1 MIYVRTLPYSPNTF
15 ARTLNVAC
23 TGNATLNVSFSEKDI
38 LKFQALLNR
47 GLNCA
52 PEFGKDWFELS
63 ARLDEF
69 VLGTKTTSASL

>member
-1 MIYVRTLPYSPNTF
+1 MITVHTYPALTAQMEPSIKIELTDRDL
-15 ARTLNVAC
+15 
-23 TGNATLNVSFSEKDI
+23 

-63 ARLDEF
+63 DRLDQF
-69 VLGTKTTSASL
+69 LLQHHVTK